1 MSNCWDTLGIAA
13 TSDIVAIRNAYR
25 ELVKRYH
32 PDTVLTPEEKLRY
45 TNFCAGINEAYREA
59 VEWAKHHSEDSS
71 RAAAPSEYSEPS
83 EGEGGLL
90 WTAAGTLDSPFAR
103 RLIIGFLVL
112 VLAGFAVLP
121 YAGASLTR
129 SLSETVRVSVGL
141 VAGLTVL
148 VFVVVIIAL
157 YGIAVGG
164 VLDLILVLVIP
175 RKIIV
180 KLGLE
185 RYENQALWILIVAA
199 NFTLFFGTNM
209 VAIPSSPSERMSW
222 LYDGVVRGLAAATV
236 PIILGSM
243 WLRRAVVTMRASR
256 RQAEACRTP
265 AR

>member
-1 MSNCWDTLGIAA
+1 MSDCWDMLGIAA

-45 TNFCAGINEAYREA
+45 TDFCAGINQAYREA
-59 VEWAKHHSEDSS
+59 IEWAKHHSADSS
-71 RAAAPSEYSEPS
+71 RVAAAPSECFEA
-83 EGEGGLL
+83 EGGLL
-90 WTAAGTLDSPFAR
+90 WKAAGKLDSPFAR

-141 VAGLTVL
+141 IAGLSVL
-148 VFVVVIIAL
+148 IFVVVIIAL

-164 VLDLILVLVIP
+164 ILDLILVLVIP
-175 RKIIV
+175 RKMIV
-180 KLGLE
+180 KLGWE

-236 PIILGSM
+236 PVILGSM
-243 WLRRAVVTMRASR
+243 WLRRVVVTRRGRRHFGSR
-256 RQAEACRTP
+256 GRLA
-265 AR
+265 

>member
-1 MSNCWDTLGIAA
+1 MNDCWDTLRITA

-59 VEWAKHHSEDSS
+59 IEWAKHHSADSS
-71 RAAAPSEYSEPS
+71 NTAAAPSEYSEA
-83 EGEGGLL
+83 EGGLL
-90 WTAAGTLDSPFAR
+90 WKAAGTLDSPFSR

-121 YAGASLTR
+121 YGGASLTR

-141 VAGLTVL
+141 IAGISVL
-148 VFVVVIIAL
+148 IFVVVIIAL

-164 VLDLILVLVIP
+164 ILDLILVLLIP
-175 RKIIV
+175 RKVIV

-185 RYENQALWILIVAA
+185 RYENQAMWLLIVAA

-236 PIILGSM
+236 PIILGAM
-243 WLRRAVVTMRASR
+243 RIRRVMLVRPSKR
-256 RQAEACRTP
+256 GRSGLPSKR
-265 AR
+265 